1 MSNSK
6 LTGTVQSAPNKSRG
20 FDTDTKLSRSVA
32 QSFYD
37 EGYRFCCR
45 YLSLS
50 LEERSDLTNE
60 EANDILDVGLA
71 LMPVQHV
78 LSPGWEPNG
87 KLGKVHGENAAT
99 NADTVGF
106 PPKVNVWCDLEGIH
120 AGTSAQSVIDYC
132 NNWYD
137 AVAAYG
143 YLPGLY
149 VGANSILTGKQLY
162 ESLKFQHFWKSE
174 SEVPEVAERSYQMV
188 QYYYPETVNGI
199 SIDKDITYIDKKGG
213 QPQWL
218 VRANFSRN

>member
-1 MSNSK
+1 MSNPK
-6 LTGTVQSAPNKSRG
+6 LTGNVQSAPNKSLG
-20 FDTDTKLSRSVA
+20 FDADTKLSRSVA
-32 QSFYD
+32 QSFYN

-45 YLSLS
+45 YLSLGS
-50 LEERSDLTNE
+50 EEETSDLTYS
-60 EANDILDVGLA
+60 EANDILDGGLA

-78 LSPGWEPNG
+78 LSPGWEANG
-87 KLGKVHGENAAT
+87 KLGEIHGENAAR

-106 PPKVNVWCDLEGIH
+106 PSKVNVWCDLEGIQ
-120 AGTSAQSVIDYC
+120 GGVSAQSVIDYC

-149 VGANSILTGKQLY
+149 VGANSILNAEQLY

-174 SEVPEVAERSYQMV
+174 SDVPEVAVRSYQMV
-188 QYYYPETVNGI
+188 QYYYPELVNGI

-218 VRANFSRN
+218 VR